1 MALSP
6 VLLKT
11 AQDLAV
17 KALAE
22 MRGGPL
28 LALSPQRSEHILT
41 AFFLG
46 ALQAGRESM
55 ATEIVTM
62 LDAAAA
68 QATTEERKWVG
79 ATARTLRSMYLAGE
93 DATDPPIA
101 PVPSDGKTIEKFTL
115 QHGARQLRC
124 GECGSFVF
132 RFFHDDC
139 SSCDAC
145 GNECTYGDGVT
156 ALPLPPGGK

>member
-1 MALSP
+1 MSLSP

-46 ALQAGRESM
+46 ALQAGRETM
-55 ATEIVTM
+55 ATEIVETIEG
-62 LDAAAA
+62 AAAS
-68 QATTEERKWVG
+68 ATTDAERMYHG

-93 DATDPPIA
+93 DAA
-101 PVPSDGKTIEKFTL
+101 PADG
-115 QHGARQLRC
+115 
-124 GECGSFVF
+124 S
-132 RFFHDDC
+132 
-139 SSCDAC
+139 
-145 GNECTYGDGVT
+145 
-156 ALPLPPGGK
+156 GG